1 MKKAVLLGTL
11 VTLGGMAPAFAG
23 NGFSYTYL
31 EANYVNTEIDEDVF
45 GADVDGDGF
54 GLQAA
59 VEFTPIVHAY
69 AEYTNQDF
77 DFDVSLDT
85 LELGLGIN
93 WALSDKVDLIGRV
106 GYANAD
112 ADVVDEDGFALQAGF
127 RGRIGE
133 RFELEGLA
141 HYVDLGDI
149 DDNVSFRVTG
159 RYSFT
164 ESFAVSAGAEIDSDA
179 TIWLIGARYSFPAK

>member
-1 MKKAVLLGTL
+1 MNKAALLGTL
-11 VTLGGMAPAFAG
+11 VTVGAMAPAFAE

-45 GADVDGDGF
+45 GTEVDGDGF
-54 GLQAA
+54 GLQGA
-59 VEFTPIVHAY
+59 VAFTPIVHAY

-77 DFDVSLDT
+77 DFDVDVDT

-93 WALSDKVDLIGRV
+93 WALSDKADLIGRI

-112 ADVVDEDGFALQAGF
+112 ADTVDEDGFALQAGF
-127 RGRIGE
+127 RGRLGE

-149 DDNVSFRVTG
+149 DDNVSFRATG
-159 RYSFT
+159 RYFFT
-164 ESFAVSAGAEIDSDA
+164 ESFAVSLGAEIDSDA
-179 TIWLIGARYSFPAK
+179 TIYLVGARYSFPSK